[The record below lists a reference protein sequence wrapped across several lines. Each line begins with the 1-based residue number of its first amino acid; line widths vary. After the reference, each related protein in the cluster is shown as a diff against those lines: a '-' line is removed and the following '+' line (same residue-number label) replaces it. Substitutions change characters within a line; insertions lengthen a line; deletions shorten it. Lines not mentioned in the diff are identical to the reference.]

1 MRYQEAT
8 KGSLFTFERI
18 ARLGVG
24 GAECSVPDNVT
35 ISLVTGPRSPVTLI
49 P

>member
-8 KGSLFTFERI
+8 KVSLSTVERI
-18 ARLGVG
+18 ARLEVG
-24 GAECSVPDNVT
+24 GGECSVPDNVT
-35 ISLVTGPRSPVTLI
+35 ISLVTGPRSPVTVI